1 MSLFVSFA
9 KVTVVL
15 LGLLQC
21 YKIVSENAQYIK
33 SFLFPVGFE
42 IPKQGA
48 SLYSTFGESH
58 ECSLRSREEGQ
69 CVDKVTE

>member
-1 MSLFVSFA
+1 MII
-9 KVTVVL
+9 
-15 LGLLQC
+15 LQC
-21 YKIVSENAQYIK
+21 FKIVPENAVYKVK

-48 SLYSTFGESH
+48 SLYSTFGESY